1 MAIVFVFAINTAL
14 EKKMKKN
21 GENHGEKSKKV
32 FT

>member
-1 MAIVFVFAINTAL
+1 MAIIFVFAINIAL

-21 GENHGEKSKKV
+21 GENHGEKSKKA